1 MHKPSNRG
9 KPRNRLRVG
18 ANEKI
23 TRKCLT
29 LCVTAIPIA
38 IFAAL
43 LTFGPF
49 FVSEW
54 AGQYRSGNSLGSGR
68 ALSGSHVKVASA
80 SKSGSIFS
88 SFFGNSV
95 PVYQAKAWSP

>member
-1 MHKPSNRG
+1 MSY
-9 KPRNRLRVG
+9 
-18 ANEKI
+18 A
-23 TRKCLT
+23 
-29 LCVTAIPIA
+29 CVTAIPIA

-54 AGQYRSGNSLGSGR
+54 AGQSHSENSPGTGRILPKSNMKVGST
-68 ALSGSHVKVASA
+68 
-80 SKSGSIFS
+80 SKSGGIFR

-95 PVYQAKAWSP
+95 PVYQAKAWSHLTKKEDFKIFVYDLP

>member
-49 FVSEW
+49 LFPS
-54 AGQYRSGNSLGSGR
+54 GQANIVLVILWGQEGLYLGVMLR
-68 ALSGSHVKVASA
+68 LQVLL
-80 SKSGSIFS
+80 
-88 SFFGNSV
+88 
-95 PVYQAKAWSP
+95 